1 MLRAIVV
8 FLCLICMTACTS
20 MRVIDEPSRQNLAQ
34 KVEVGDLVSLTT
46 RDGKHYDLT
55 ITQVDETTLVGRDGS
70 DKPWRVNRK
79 AIEQLEVKRISA
91 LKTGGLTVGVIVVA
105 IAAILAVGFHALDH
119 QLDHHDD

>member
-1 MLRAIVV
+1 VLRNIVV
-8 FLCLICMTACTS
+8 LLCLACMTACTS
-20 MRVIDEPSRQNLAQ
+20 MRVIDEPGRQNLAQ

-79 AIEQLEVKRISA
+79 AIEQLEVKRVSA
-91 LKTGGLTVGVIVVA
+91 LKTGGLTLGVIVVA
-105 IAAILAVGFHALDH
+105 AAALFFVGVHELGHGFDH
-119 QLDHHDD
+119 GD